1 MNHSRTILVVDD
13 DPRSLGLLTGILST
27 EGYRVRP
34 ADSGELALASIEV
47 KPPALILLDIRMPGV
62 DGFEVC
68 RRLKLRE
75 ETRDIPIVFLSAAS
89 EVEERVEGLR
99 LGAVDFMSKPFSR
112 DELLARVEIHLELAT
127 LRADLERQ
135 VAERTAELRAAN
147 RRLEEELA
155 ERRRVDEALSESEER
170 FRTLAN
176 RAPVGIWVTG
186 PDDRLTF
193 YNKRALTFV
202 GHNMPLLSG
211 DAGWRAVVHPDDLE
225 GVQAKYLA
233 AVEGERSFRIECRV
247 RRANGQYR
255 WILHTGLPRFVN
267 GRYSGHIGTSIDI
280 TDLRRSHERATAA
293 QKLESLGA
301 LAAGMAHDF
310 NNLIGSIFAASDL
323 ALSEIP
329 ADSPA
334 RENIDRINAVAMRA
348 SEIVNLLIAYAGGH
362 GAQIE
367 NVDLSAIVK
376 EMATLLKASISRK
389 ASLSLDLAQDLPTVR
404 VNATQLRQVVVNL
417 IMNASE
423 SLGPNE
429 GFVTVSTGRLTVGP
443 RGTSDRGED
452 LPEGTYGRLI
462 VSDTGCGID
471 PQSLA
476 RIFDPFYTTK
486 FIGRGLGLAV
496 VQGILR
502 SIGGAVHAWSTPG
515 LGSTFEVLVPCDD
528 QSAESELLSHTETSD
543 DSFFNAAQGS
553 RAGGWELGAGS

>member
-1 MNHSRTILVVDD
+1 MD
-13 DPRSLGLLTGILST
+13 
-27 EGYRVRP
+27 
-34 ADSGELALASIEV
+34 
-47 KPPALILLDIRMPGV
+47 
-62 DGFEVC
+62 
-68 RRLKLRE
+68 
-75 ETRDIPIVFLSAAS
+75 
-89 EVEERVEGLR
+89 
-99 LGAVDFMSKPFSR
+99 
-112 DELLARVEIHLELAT
+112 
-127 LRADLERQ
+127 Q
-135 VAERTAELRAAN
+135 
-147 RRLEEELA
+147 
-155 ERRRVDEALSESEER
+155 ALSESEER
-170 FRTLAN
+170 FRTLAD

-202 GHNMPLLSG
+202 GHNMPLLS
-211 DAGWRAVVHPDDLE
+211 DAGWRAVVHPDDLA
-225 GVQAKYLA
+225 GVQARYLA
-233 AVEGERSFRIECRV
+233 AVQARRSFRIECRV
-247 RRANGQYR
+247 RRASGQYR

-267 GRYSGHIGTSIDI
+267 GGYSGHIGTSIDI

-329 ADSPA
+329 VDSPA
-334 RENIDRINAVAMRA
+334 RENIDRINAVATRA

-376 EMATLLKASISRK
+376 EMATLVNASISRK
-389 ASLSLDLAQDLPTVR
+389 ASLSLDLAKDLPSVR
-404 VNATQLRQVVVNL
+404 VNATQLRQIVVNL

-423 SLGPNE
+423 SLGQNE

-443 RGTSDRGED
+443 RSATDRGKD

-502 SIGGAVHAWSTPG
+502 SIGGTVHAWSTPG
-515 LGSTFEVLVPCDD
+515 LGSTFEVLVPCAG
-528 QSAESELLSHTETSD
+528 QSSGSELVPHTGVSD
-543 DSFFNAAQGS
+543 DGFFGAAIGS
-553 RAGGWELGAGS
+553 TGECWKQGAGSEITSYRRPPSTGW